1 MLPRLNKALPSALLF
16 ALSFAFR
23 LPELVHADEVNSDA
37 AVVGLQAMHL
47 ARGELSPFLWGSG
60 YQTSAD
66 SFVAMLFFAPLGAT
80 PFALKLSAL
89 SLHVLL
95 TFFAFWTLR
104 RRLPEWAAFAV
115 TLSLVFTPAAVHS
128 YALNPPRQA
137 SLTLAFAAFFVLD
150 QASARRRSLAFAA
163 LGGALAALAPF
174 ADPYAL
180 LLVPLLALF
189 GLLSARDGGASMA
202 LLSRRVG
209 AQAAGACVGAIPL
222 LLLWRHPGA
231 KHGVTTLTMDVVP
244 RTWRLFLDPCL
255 PWALSTKPFTS
266 DGAGY
271 YPWEAPAA
279 FRVVQ
284 WIGAAVFVG
293 GMVAGIAL
301 FLVRRIPWEVRR
313 VGLVGGLGLPLTSM
327 AFLGST
333 MVMDHFSMRYLA
345 AMVLMSPFAFAP
357 AAWLARERRARIGL
371 ALAPYLASAAVGG
384 WVSFGAD
391 VRGAWI
397 SPRPPHPTDEEKL
410 EEALT
415 SRGIKLAMADYWASY
430 RLSFVMKER
439 VVFVPKHAAEDRY
452 PPHRAA
458 FGAASSWAYVFDP
471 LRSRESLA
479 DAEAELRAEDPT
491 IERVTCGRFTAF
503 VVHRVPDLFARDR

>member
-1 MLPRLNKALPSALLF
+1 MDRLTKALPSALLF

-47 ARGELSPFLWGSG
+47 ARGEISPFLWGSG
-60 YQTSAD
+60 YQTSTD

-104 RRLPEWAAFAV
+104 RRLPEWIAFV
-115 TLSLVFTPAAVHS
+115 ITLPLVFTPAAVHS

-137 SLTLAFAAFFVLD
+137 SLTLAFAAFFALD
-150 QASARRRSLAFAA
+150 SCSASARPLLLAA
-163 LGGALAALAPF
+163 LGGALASLAPF

-180 LLVPLLALF
+180 LLAPLVGLF
-189 GLLSARDGGASMA
+189 GLLCARDGGASPA
-202 LLSRRVG
+202 VVARRAG
-209 AQAAGACVGAIPL
+209 AQAAGAIAGAIPL

-231 KHGVTTLTMDVVP
+231 KHGVTTMTMDVVP

-271 YPWEAPAA
+271 YPWEAPAG

-284 WIGAAVFVG
+284 WIGAAVFVA
-293 GMVAGIAL
+293 GMLAGIAL
-301 FLVRRIPWEVRR
+301 FFVRRIPWEVRR
-313 VGLVGGLGLPLTSM
+313 VGLVGGLGLPLTSV

-345 AMVLMSPFAFAP
+345 AIVLMSPFAFAP
-357 AAWLARERRARIGL
+357 AAWLARARPARVGVL
-371 ALAPYLASAAVGG
+371 LAPYLASAAVGG

-397 SPRPPHPTDEEKL
+397 APRPPRPTDEEKL
-410 EEALT
+410 EEALAT
-415 SRGIKLAMADYWASY
+415 RGIKFAMGDYWASY

-458 FGAASSWAYVFDP
+458 FGAAPSWAYVFDP

-479 DAEAELRAEDPT
+479 ETEQELRQEDPGL
-491 IERVTCGRFTAF
+491 ERLTCGRYTVFI
-503 VVHRVPDLFARDR
+503 VHRVPHLFARDR